1 MAGALNLSQCT
12 AVFQVKPHP
21 EYPGSISTITGK
33 VTHATLRELATLRG
47 LVLHDRHA
55 WKRAG
60 DFMVIMDGV
69 SDEMMHFSMEVFDND
84 LNLRPWLADGG
95 RRSGTGCWGEELNRG
110 TIVNLED
117 ITVKSQVRNML
128 RLWSINS

>member
-1 MAGALNLSQCT
+1 MAELNLSQCI
-12 AVFQVKPHP
+12 AAFEVKPHP
-21 EYPGSISTITGK
+21 EYPGRISTITGK

-69 SDEMMHFSMEVFDND
+69 SDEMMHFSTEVFDND

-117 ITVKSQVRNML
+117 ITVKSQVRIML